1 MKLDHH
7 HRPLRSRPQALR
19 WPMLVGAG
27 LTLAMVSTMGLAQ
40 VPFASGAAVT
50 ANDRAELAQMARD
63 WIEPALANTL
73 AEVPDNVLRP
83 EVTMGALDS
92 RLRLAP
98 CARIEPYIPSG
109 TRLWGRSRIGLR
121 CLEGQVHWNV
131 FVPVTVK
138 AWGPAWVLKRPVPAG
153 SVLTQDDADI
163 AEIDW
168 AEQSSNVLA
177 TPDSWVGQQAAFSLA
192 PGQALRF
199 NMVRPTPVFSRGS
212 QVRVKSVGGGF
223 HVVVS
228 GQAMD
233 EGVLGQAARVKLG
246 SGKIITGTV
255 RAGQIVEVRL

>member
-1 MKLDHH
+1 
-7 HRPLRSRPQALR
+7 
-19 WPMLVGAG
+19 MLVGAG

-83 EVTMGALDS
+83 EVTMGTLDS

-98 CARIEPYIPSG
+98 CAHIEPYIPSG

-177 TPDSWVGQQAAFSLA
+177 TPDSWVGQQGAPPRSSPAALRSGSKAWVAAFMWWS
-192 PGQALRF
+192 
-199 NMVRPTPVFSRGS
+199 
-212 QVRVKSVGGGF
+212 
-223 HVVVS
+223 
-228 GQAMD
+228 
-233 EGVLGQAARVKLG
+233 AARPWTKVFWARLHG
-246 SGKIITGTV
+246 SSWAVAKSSPARCAPARSSRSGCEHPGFQCICLLFRDFFDEKS
-255 RAGQIVEVRL
+255 LKFPCF

>member
-1 MKLDHH
+1 MKHEHH
-7 HRPLRSRPQALR
+7 PHPARSRPQALR
-19 WPMLVGAG
+19 WPVLAG
-27 LTLAMVSTMGLAQ
+27 VLLSMISAASLAQ
-40 VPFASGAAVT
+40 VPLASGAAAT
-50 ANDRAELAQMARD
+50 ANDRAHLAQMARD
-63 WIEPALANTL
+63 WIEPALVNTL
-73 AEVPDNVLRP
+73 SEVPDNVLRP
-83 EVTMGALDS
+83 EILMGSLDS

-98 CARIEPYIPSG
+98 CARIEPYLPSG

-121 CLEGQVHWNV
+121 CIEGDVHWNV

-153 SVLTQDDADI
+153 TMLTQDDADI

-199 NMVRPTPVFSRGS
+199 NMVRPTPVFTRGS
-212 QVRVKSVGGGF
+212 QVRVKSVGSGF

-233 EGVLGQAARVKLG
+233 EGIVGQAARVKLS

-255 RAGQIVEVRL
+255 RTGQVVEVRL

>member
-1 MKLDHH
+1 MKHDHH
-7 HRPLRSRPQALR
+7 HRPPRSRPQALR
-19 WPMLVGAG
+19 WPMRVGAW
-27 LTLAMVSTMGLAQ
+27 LTLAFASTGSLAQ
-40 VPFASGAAVT
+40 APFASGAAVT
-50 ANDRAELAQMARD
+50 ANDRTHLAQMARD
-63 WIEPALANTL
+63 WIEPALVNTL
-73 AEVPDNVLRP
+73 SEVPDNVLRP
-83 EVTMGALDS
+83 EILMGSLDS

-98 CARIEPYIPSG
+98 CAQIEPYIPSG

-121 CLEGQVHWNV
+121 CVEGQVHWNV

-153 SVLTQDDADI
+153 SLLTQDDAEV

-177 TPDSWVGQQAAFSLA
+177 TPDSWVGQQAAFALA
-192 PGQALRF
+192 PGQALRY
-199 NMVRPTPVFSRGS
+199 NMVRPTPVFTRGS
-212 QVRVKSVGGGF
+212 QVRVKSVGSGF

-233 EGVLGQAARVKLG
+233 EGIVGQAARVKLG

-255 RAGQIVEVRL
+255 RTGQIVEVRL

>member
-7 HRPLRSRPQALR
+7 HRLLRSRLQAPR
-19 WPMLVGAG
+19 WPMLAG
-27 LTLAMVSTMGLAQ
+27 VWLTVASTGSLAQ
-40 VPFASGAAVT
+40 APFASGAAVT
-50 ANDRAELAQMARD
+50 ANDRAHLAQLARD
-63 WIEPALANTL
+63 WIEPALVNTL
-73 AEVPDNVLRP
+73 SEVPDNVLRP
-83 EVTMGALDS
+83 EILMGALDS

-98 CARIEPYIPSG
+98 CAHIEPYIPSG

-121 CLEGQVHWNV
+121 CIEGQVHWNV

-153 SVLTQDDADI
+153 TLLTQDDAEV

-168 AEQSSNVLA
+168 AEQSSSVLA
-177 TPDSWVGQQAAFSLA
+177 VPDSWVGQQAAFALA

-199 NMVRPTPVFSRGS
+199 NMVRPTPVFTRGS
-212 QVRVKSVGGGF
+212 QVRVKSVGSGF

-233 EGVLGQAARVKLG
+233 EGTVGQAARVKLG
-246 SGKIITGTV
+246 NGKIITGTV
-255 RAGQIVEVRL
+255 RTGQIVEVRL